1 MKTIN
6 VTFTDE
12 EFLDFSAKKGNDNW
26 HDYLLR
32 LAGVDIPV
40 ETYPSKEH
48 EGL

>member
-12 EFLDFSAKKGNDNW
+12 EFKAILAKKGKLNW
-26 HDYLLR
+26 HDYLLGI
-32 LAGVDIPV
+32 AGVEIPV
-40 ETYPSKEH
+40 KTYPSKEH

>member
-1 MKTIN
+1 MKTLN

-12 EFLDFSAKKGNDNW
+12 EFAEISAKKGNDNW

-32 LAGVDIPV
+32 LAGVEVPV
-40 ETYPSKEH
+40 KTYLSKEK

>member
-1 MKTIN
+1 MKTLN

-12 EFLDFSAKKGNDNW
+12 EFAEISAKKGKENW

-32 LAGVDIPV
+32 IAGVEVPV
-40 ETYPSKEH
+40 ETYPSKEQ